1 MTGAEQTAGM
11 ARDAEAGAPEAT
23 PGRKLIALDLD
34 GTVIFEDESFSP
46 GVEDAV
52 RRAVDEGNI
61 VTIATG
67 RSWEATSHILHRLA
81 ILPEYV
87 VCSNGAAILSRDTT
101 QETGYARHTTE
112 TFDPTEALTLLQEH
126 LPDANYLVELAD
138 GTRLYTHFVD
148 DWGLQRRTARQVDIE
163 DMKHREVAR
172 VVVVSP
178 EHNDGERNSVDFI
191 DLVERIGLNSVSY
204 AVGWSAWL
212 DIAPKGVDK
221 GTALEQVRQ
230 WQRIEPSDVVV
241 IGDGRND
248 IGMFRWAA
256 ELGGRAFVMAHSPE
270 EVIAAATDPTGS
282 LHEGGVAQAIET
294 VLEGR

>member
-1 MTGAEQTAGM
+1 MTAA
-11 ARDAEAGAPEAT
+11 
-23 PGRKLIALDLD
+23 GRKLIALDLD
-34 GTVIFEDESFSP
+34 GTVVLEDETFSP

-52 RRAVDEGNI
+52 RRTVEAGHI

-67 RSWEATSHILHRLA
+67 RSWEATSHILHGLS

-87 VCSNGAAILSRDTT
+87 VCSNGAAILSRDAT

-112 TFDPTEALTLLQEH
+112 TFDPTEVLTLLHEH

-148 DWGLQRRTARQVDIE
+148 DWGLQRETARRVE
-163 DMKHREVAR
+163 FEEMKGQQVAR

-178 EHNDGERNSVDFI
+178 EHNGEGYEGVDFI
-191 DLVERIGLNSVSY
+191 DLVEQIGLHHVSY

-221 GTALEQVRQ
+221 STALEQVRQ
-230 WQRIEPSDVVV
+230 WQEIAPADVVV

-248 IGMFRWAA
+248 IGMFRWAKQH
-256 ELGGRAFVMAHSPE
+256 GGRAFVMADSPE
-270 EVIAAATDPTGS
+270 EVVAESTDATGAVAD
-282 LHEGGVAQAIET
+282 GGVAQA
-294 VLEGR
+294 LDQLLGA

>member
-1 MTGAEQTAGM
+1 VSGAEA
-11 ARDAEAGAPEAT
+11 AE
-23 PGRKLIALDLD
+23 GRKLVALDLD
-34 GTVIFEDESFSP
+34 GTVLLEDETFSP

-52 RRAVDEGNI
+52 RRTVEAGHI

-67 RSWEATSHILHRLA
+67 RSWEATSHILHALS

-87 VCSNGAAILSRDTT
+87 VCSNGAAILSRDAT
-101 QETGYARHTTE
+101 QQTGYARHTTE
-112 TFDPTEALTLLQEH
+112 TFDPSEVLTLLHRH

-138 GTRLYTHFVD
+138 GSRLYTHYVD
-148 DWGLQRRTARQVDIE
+148 DWGLQRETARRVEFDELMQQQ
-163 DMKHREVAR
+163 VAR

-178 EHNDGERNSVDFI
+178 EHNEAGNGESDFI
-191 DLVERIGLNSVSY
+191 QLVEQIGLTHVSY

-221 GTALEQVRQ
+221 STALAQVCQ
-230 WQRIEPSDVVV
+230 WQEVDASNVIV

-256 ELGGRAFVMAHSPE
+256 RNGGRAVAMGQAPE
-270 EVIAAATDPTGS
+270 EVVAESTELTGTVE
-282 LHEGGVAQAIET
+282 EGGVAQALAALHEA
-294 VLEGR
+294 RAAS

>member
-1 MTGAEQTAGM
+1 VSAPETGAIPTDAAPDSQTV
-11 ARDAEAGAPEAT
+11 

-34 GTVIFEDESFSP
+34 GTVLFEDESFSP

-52 RRAVDEGNI
+52 RRAVDAGHI

-67 RSWEATSHILHRLA
+67 RSWEATSYILHRLA

-112 TFDPTEALTLLQEH
+112 TFDPTEVLTLLHEH

-148 DWGLQRRTARQVDIE
+148 DWGLQRRTARQVE
-163 DMKHREVAR
+163 FAEMMNREVAR

-191 DLVERIGLNSVSY
+191 DLVEHIGLNHVSY

-221 GTALEQVRQ
+221 GTALERVRQ
-230 WQRIEPSDVVV
+230 WQGIAPSDVVV

-248 IGMFRWAA
+248 IGMFEWAA
-256 ELGGRAFVMAHSPE
+256 RHGGRAFVMADSPE
-270 EVIAAATDPTGS
+270 EVVAASTDPTGS
-282 LHEGGVAQAIET
+282 VEEGGVAQAID
-294 VLEGR
+294 LLLGD